1 MDSWE
6 RKGEKVEG
14 SRERKNHAQT
24 TFPTYLKM
32 TLETSIEY
40 IKPYTYIYV
49 KKAETFYQINT
60 TVHRWDSI
68 LGSGIWWLCLKMGS
82 SNQYMSLEPNRIRF
96 FIQMEQCC
104 GPEILVYHV
113 GIRHSVC
120 THRCQSGRPSQHCTG
135 PSLWRMEDRKIL
147 QHLSVW
153 GRIWRLLGREL
164 ITPQILTLTKNGEF
178 LNFLF

>member
-60 TVHRWDSI
+60 TVHR
-68 LGSGIWWLCLKMGS
+68 
-82 SNQYMSLEPNRIRF
+82 
-96 FIQMEQCC
+96 
-104 GPEILVYHV
+104 
-113 GIRHSVC
+113 
-120 THRCQSGRPSQHCTG
+120 
-135 PSLWRMEDRKIL
+135 
-147 QHLSVW
+147 
-153 GRIWRLLGREL
+153 
-164 ITPQILTLTKNGEF
+164 
-178 LNFLF
+178 